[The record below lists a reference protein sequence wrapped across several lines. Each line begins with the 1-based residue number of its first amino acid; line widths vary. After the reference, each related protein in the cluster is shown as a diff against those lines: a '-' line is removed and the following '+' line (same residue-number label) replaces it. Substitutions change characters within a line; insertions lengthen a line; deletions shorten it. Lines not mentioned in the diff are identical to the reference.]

1 MDPLSITNS
10 ELEIMKEL
18 WEHAPQTSPE
28 LVEKLRQR
36 CNWEENTIKT
46 LLMRLVKKGVVMQD
60 GPKRFYTYTPAVSKE
75 HYQQD
80 ASERFVS
87 QVFDCRPANLLNFFV
102 KTGQLSPDD
111 IAELKQLL
119 EESEEHE

>member
-18 WEHAPQTSPE
+18 WDQAPQATPE
-28 LVEKLRQR
+28 LVEKLRKR

-46 LLMRLVKKGVVMQD
+46 LLVRLVKKGMVKQD
-60 GPKRFYTYTPAVSKE
+60 GPKRFYAYTPAVSKE
-75 HYQQD
+75 HYQLD

-87 QVFDCRPANLLNFFV
+87 QVFDCSPANLLNFFV
-102 KTGQLSPDD
+102 KTGKLSSND
-111 IAELKQLL
+111 ISELKQLL
-119 EESEEHE
+119 KESEKHE